1 MLVPMLHEDSIR
13 LKSEILFSPFGV
25 ESPKHK
31 QLNGHIQQ
39 FIQVLLSNF
48 VPPLHLLRDFNMT
61 CVLNSVPPHSL
72 VASVTMYRIS
82 TTEANP
88 RAAWEAMG
96 GPSALTSKQR

>member
-13 LKSEILFSPFGV
+13 LKSDDPLFSFWGGRV
-25 ESPKHK
+25 QNTK

-48 VPPLHLLRDFNMT
+48 VPPLHLLRDFNVT

-96 GPSALTSKQR
+96 